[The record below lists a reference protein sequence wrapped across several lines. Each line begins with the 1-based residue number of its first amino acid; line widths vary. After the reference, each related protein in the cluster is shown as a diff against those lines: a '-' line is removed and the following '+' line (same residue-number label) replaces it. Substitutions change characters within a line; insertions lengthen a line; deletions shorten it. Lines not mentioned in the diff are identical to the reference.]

1 MVHGDQFDKWYDI
14 KTLCYKNGPFVDP
27 QFIAGSENFEMLEQ
41 IRLLVVGAGGLGCE
55 ILKNLAL
62 SGFKNIDIIDMDTIE
77 LSNLNRQFL
86 FRDHDIGF
94 YKSDVAAKFIKER
107 FPDCN
112 ITSHTCKIQDKDD
125 DFYRKFHLIICGLD
139 SINARRWLNN
149 LLFNLIDFNE
159 DGKPD
164 PSTAMPLIDGGTEGF
179 RGNGRIFT
187 AFDTPCMECLMDLYP
202 PQITYP
208 LCTIAHTPRL
218 PEHCVEY
225 VKLIQWENEK
235 PFDTSIDGDN
245 PDHIMWIYE
254 KALGRA
260 EKFGITGVDIRLT
273 QGVVKRIV
281 PAVASTNAIIAAS
294 VCLEALKLTT
304 GIASKI
310 NNYIQF
316 EQTEGVSMYSLQL
329 DKKDNCTIC
338 SESSKLIRLEKEG
351 TLNDLLD
358 ILINH
363 FSLTNPSIQTNTGE
377 YLYIINPLRNNLETM
392 SKNNLKKQLEELNIK
407 SGTSLLI
414 ADPSLHRAL
423 TFTIQLK

>member
-1 MVHGDQFDKWYDI
+1 MINEDHSDKWYDI
-14 KTLCYKNGPFVDP
+14 KTLCYKNGPFVEP
-27 QFIAGSENFEMLEQ
+27 QFVAGSENFEMLEQ

-86 FRDHDIGF
+86 FRDRDI
-94 YKSDVAAKFIKER
+94 
-107 FPDCN
+107 DCN

-125 DFYRKFHLIICGLD
+125 EFYRKFHLIICGLD
-139 SINARRWLNN
+139 SIDARRWLNN
-149 LLFNLIDFNE
+149 LLFNLIELDE

-164 PSTAMPLIDGGTEGF
+164 LTTAIPLIDGGTEGF

-187 AFDTPCMECLMDLYP
+187 AYDSPCMECLMDLYP

-218 PEHCVEY
+218 PEHCIEY
-225 VKLIQWENEK
+225 VKIIQWENEK
-235 PFDTSIDGDN
+235 PFDASIDGDN

-254 KALGRA
+254 KALARA
-260 EKFGITGVDIRLT
+260 EKFGISGVDIRLT

-310 NNYIQF
+310 TNYIQF
-316 EQTEGVSMYSLQL
+316 EQTEGVSMYTLQL

-338 SESSKLIRLEKEG
+338 SESSKLIKLEKEG
-351 TLNDLLD
+351 TLKELID
-358 ILINH
+358 ILIDE
-363 FSLTNPSIQTNTGE
+363 FSLKNPSIQTSTGE

-392 SKNNLKKQLEELNIK
+392 SKNNLKRQLKELDIK
-407 SGTSLLI
+407 NGSSLII
-414 ADPSLHRAL
+414 ADSSLHRAL
-423 TFTIQLK
+423 TFTVQLK